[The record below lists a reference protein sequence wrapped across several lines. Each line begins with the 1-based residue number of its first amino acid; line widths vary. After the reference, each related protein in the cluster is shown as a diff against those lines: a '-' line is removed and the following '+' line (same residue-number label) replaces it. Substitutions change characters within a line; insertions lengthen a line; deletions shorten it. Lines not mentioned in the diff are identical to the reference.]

1 MYNSLPL
8 EKIDYLVIGHLSHDL
23 TPNGT
28 RIGGTAAYSAL
39 TARALGL
46 KVGIVTS
53 WNNHLPLGPLEG
65 IPIVSFPS
73 EVSTTFENIYTPHGR
88 IQVVHQVANQLDFH
102 HIPETWRYAS
112 IVHLGPIAQ
121 EVEPGMVRRFPS
133 ALIGL
138 TPQGWLRHWD
148 QAGHVKACEWAES
161 SFILQQAGAA
171 VISIEDVDGDEERV
185 EEMASACRVL
195 AVTEANHGA
204 RVFWN
209 GDVRRFRP
217 PIVEEVEATGA
228 GDVFAASFF
237 ARLFATRNP
246 WEAGRYATQLSA
258 YSVTRQGLD
267 SPPTPSEIQ
276 SALIEVL

>member
-1 MYNSLPL
+1 MYNSLPI
-8 EKIDYLVIGHLSHDL
+8 EKIDYLVVGHLSHDL

-46 KVGIVTS
+46 KVGIVTA
-53 WNNHLPLGPLEG
+53 WNNHLPLGPLED
-65 IPIVSFPS
+65 IPIISFPA
-73 EVSTTFENIYTPHGR
+73 EVSTTFENIYTSHGR
-88 IQVVHQVANQLDFH
+88 IQVVHQVAPQLDFH
-102 HIPETWRYAS
+102 HIPEAWRQPS

-121 EVEPGMVRRFPS
+121 EVEPSMVRRFS
-133 ALIGL
+133 SGLIGL

-148 QAGHVKACEWAES
+148 QAGHVHACEWAES
-161 SFILQQAGAA
+161 SVILQQAGAA
-171 VISIEDVDGDEERV
+171 VISIEDVEGDEERV
-185 EEMASACRVL
+185 DEMASACRVL

-217 PIVEEVEATGA
+217 PLVEEVEATGA
-228 GDVFAASFF
+228 GDVFAAVFF
-237 ARLFATRNP
+237 ARLYATHNP

-258 YSVTRQGLD
+258 YSVTRQGLN
-267 SPPTPSEIQ
+267 SPPTPTEIQ
-276 SALIEVL
+276 KALAEVL